1 MKEIIIFALSIAVI
15 MSWAMIMESAARI
28 NVLEQELDI
37 HKTLD
42 HKLDIIEKL
51 QTRTFNLEFNQ

>member
-28 NVLEQELDI
+28 NVLEQELDMHTSLFHAPYDLEYRVRKI
-37 HKTLD
+37 
-42 HKLDIIEKL
+42 
-51 QTRTFNLEFNQ
+51 EFNQ